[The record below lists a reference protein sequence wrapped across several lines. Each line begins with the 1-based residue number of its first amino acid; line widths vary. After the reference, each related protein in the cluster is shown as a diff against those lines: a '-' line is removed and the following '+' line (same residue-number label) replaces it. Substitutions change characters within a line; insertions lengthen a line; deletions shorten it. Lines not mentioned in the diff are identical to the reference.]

1 MDEQEKSGPLSRA
14 AVHFARRLAGAF
26 AAEPGW
32 KLRKRY
38 VDAQFGSSFGVDA
51 GRVTRGESAP
61 AGRMS
66 SMTSKAPGAPDA
78 QGPQDPSLFTLIGED
93 YGRHGSSVTDPA
105 FVSLLIH
112 RYGRWAWQRRNPAA
126 RWLGT
131 KLYGLLKV
139 LILNVTKVWI
149 PPQATIGKDF
159 HIIHAE
165 GSLSIH
171 PDAVIGDRCG
181 VMHNVTIGTNMGP
194 GAPVIGDDVFIGVNS
209 TVLGPIRVGD
219 RVRIGAN
226 TCVTTNVP
234 SDSIVIGS
242 PGKIYKRLT
251 PFGPSGRQG
260 PKGQASAQAK
270 ET

>member
-1 MDEQEKSGPLSRA
+1 
-14 AVHFARRLAGAF
+14 
-26 AAEPGW
+26 
-32 KLRKRY
+32 
-38 VDAQFGSSFGVDA
+38 
-51 GRVTRGESAP
+51 
-61 AGRMS
+61 
-66 SMTSKAPGAPDA
+66 MTPHAPDVA
-78 QGPQDPSLFTLIGED
+78 GDQRPQAPSLFTTIRED
-93 YGRHGSSVTDPA
+93 YGRHGESLTDPA
-105 FVSLLIH
+105 FVSLVVY
-112 RYGRWAWQRRNPAA
+112 RYGRWAWLRRNPAG

-131 KLYGLLKV
+131 KVYGLMKL

-149 PPQATIGKDF
+149 PPQTTIGKDF

-209 TVLGPIRVGD
+209 TVLGPIRIGD

-226 TCVTTNVP
+226 TSVTTNVP

-242 PGKIYKRLT
+242 PAKIFKRLT
-251 PFGPSGRQG
+251 PFVSSE
-260 PKGQASAQAK
+260 GQATKGSACGQAK
-270 ET
+270 RG